1 VMLAAGDTFRAA
13 AVEQL
18 EKWAER
24 TGAEFVKGAGV
35 KSRPSAGRLPELWV
49 RWICCCSRLL
59 KFAVCQQELC
69 VEWKGAEFW
78 KGEGLYRGGR
88 LTES

>member
-1 VMLAAGDTFRAA
+1 LRSDVGGAFDDLYRFYSCALAGKLTYRLQNEGLKVLLAAGDTFRAA

-35 KSRPSAGRLPELWV
+35 KSRPSAGRVP
-49 RWICCCSRLL
+49 
-59 KFAVCQQELC
+59 
-69 VEWKGAEFW
+69 
-78 KGEGLYRGGR
+78 GL
-88 LTES
+88 